1 MVILVVIALGFLII
15 EVINHPDKHKPLL
28 WIGAIIY
35 AIIGAF
41 FDATDATDEITHK
54 KE

>member
-15 EVINHPDKHKPLL
+15 EVINRPDKHKPLL

-41 FDATDATDEITHK
+41 FDATGATDEITHK
-54 KE
+54 KD